1 MTILSLTGRFAAAI
15 AISAL
20 LTQASYAQQHS
31 GAPPPSDSQKAE
43 ESKRRAE
50 EKANDEAYRDA
61 MKRTP
66 APDRKV
72 DPWGGLRAPSTDSG
86 K

>member
-1 MTILSLTGRFAAAI
+1 MGLIGRIAASI

-50 EKANDEAYRDA
+50 EKANDAAYRDA

-66 APDRKV
+66 VPDRKV
-72 DPWGGLRAPSTDSG
+72 DPWGGLRSPSTDGS

>member
-1 MTILSLTGRFAAAI
+1 MDLIGRFFAAI

-20 LTQASYAQQHS
+20 LTQATYAQSS
-31 GAPPPSDSQKAE
+31 GPPPASDSQKASE
-43 ESKRRAE
+43 AKRRAE
-50 EKANDEAYRDA
+50 EKANDEAYKDA
-61 MKRTP
+61 MKRMP

-72 DPWGGLRAPSTDSG
+72 DPWGGLRTPSTDGS